1 MDSDAKALFERFID
15 KINSSLEKLV
25 PRKYTSTS
33 LHKVVGETRFD
44 LDTTAINKA
53 INDPVWDLLDRGGK
67 RWRPVLFLKI
77 VDLLGKN
84 PEDFI
89 GLSSVFE
96 LIHNATLIVDDIE
109 DSSVKRRGKA
119 CVHLIYGVD
128 IAINAGNS
136 IYFLPLQILDELKGK
151 LTEEVILKIY
161 RTYVEEMI
169 NLSFGQATD
178 IAWHRGLVDGFSIT
192 ESQYLQMCAFKTG
205 CLARMACKVAATV
218 SGADDD
224 LVAAIGLLGESLGV
238 VFQIQ
243 DDILNITKSE
253 LSDKKGFG
261 DDITEGKR
269 SLPVIYALSTLS
281 KSSAKRLIKILLLHT
296 HDQSLIEEAVGLINQ
311 AEGIEKAQ
319 KTMKEIF
326 EDAWRKLDP
335 LIQDS
340 SKKDQLYNLAKF
352 LIDRQI

>member
-1 MDSDAKALFERFID
+1 MDKDVID

-25 PRKYTSTS
+25 PRKYTITS
-33 LHKVVGETRFD
+33 LQKIVGETRFD
-44 LDTTAINKA
+44 LDTTAVNKTING
-53 INDPVWDLLDRGGK
+53 PVWDLLDRGGK

-84 PEDFI
+84 PEDFFD
-89 GLSSVFE
+89 LASVFE
-96 LIHNATLIVDDIE
+96 LIHNATLIVDDVE
-109 DSSVKRRGKA
+109 DSSVKRRGKP

-128 IAINAGNS
+128 IAINAGNA
-136 IYFLPLQILDELKGK
+136 IYFLPLKVLDELKEK
-151 LTEEVILKIY
+151 LSEEVIFKIY
-161 RTYVEEMI
+161 RIYVEEMI

-178 IAWHRGLVDGFSIT
+178 IAWHRGLVDDFSIT
-192 ESQYLQMCAFKTG
+192 ERQYLQMCSFKTG

-218 SGADDD
+218 SGADND
-224 LVAAIGLLGESLGV
+224 LVATIGLLGESLGI

-281 KSSAKRLIKILLLHT
+281 KSQAKRLIKILLLHT
-296 HDQSLIEEAVGLINQ
+296 NDQSLIEEAVGLINQ
-311 AEGIEKAQ
+311 AEGVEKAQ
-319 KTMKEIF
+319 KTMKKLF
-326 EDAWRKLDP
+326 EDAWNELDP
-335 LIQDS
+335 LIANS
-340 SKKDQLYNLAKF
+340 SKKDQLYDLAKF
-352 LIDRQI
+352 LINRQV